1 MENSYWVSSCVEKRK
16 NYPKFQGEREAEI
29 TIIGGGL
36 TGLTTAYYLTKAG
49 KKVILLEKDK
59 ICNHTSGNTTG
70 KITSQHGLF
79 YNYLLQSIGKEQ
91 ARQYLYA
98 NEQAIQNIA
107 KIIEEENIK
116 CDFEWQDSYV
126 FANSEEGLQ
135 KIKKEQEALEYI
147 GFPNSELQEK
157 IEPAVENIGAI
168 KFKKQ
173 AQFNSCLYATELA
186 KKIEEKGGEI
196 FENSKVMDIKKEDD
210 KYEITTEEGKINSK
224 IIVLATHYPIINAP
238 GFYFLKMY
246 QETSYIIAIETKA
259 KVFDGMYINAEND
272 VISLRTAINGDK
284 RLVLI
289 GGMSHKTGAK
299 IDLKNSYKKLEDI
312 ANKMYPGCKVLYR
325 WNTEDCTTLDK
336 IPYIGEF
343 SNLWPNVYVGTGY
356 KKWGMTSSNVAAN
369 IITDKILG
377 KENLYEEVFSST
389 RLKPIKNYKEL
400 GNMLKEVVYSEVI
413 NRIKATDEHTRDI
426 KQGEAKIIDIEGKK
440 VGIYRDKEG
449 KIFAVKPYC
458 THLGCQLSW
467 NNLENTWDC
476 PCHGSR
482 FTFEGKSIY
491 DPSIKD
497 LEIYYIEK

>member
-1 MENSYWVSSCVEKRK
+1 MENSYWVSSCIEKRK

-59 ICNHTSGNTTG
+59 LCNHTSGNTTG

-79 YNYLLQSIGKEQ
+79 YNYLLQSEGKEQ

-107 KIIEEENIK
+107 KIIEEENIQ
-116 CDFEWQDSYV
+116 CNFEWQDNYV
-126 FANSEEGLQ
+126 FANTKESLQ

-147 GFPNSELQEK
+147 GFKNSEIQEK
-157 IEPAVENIGAI
+157 IESPINAIGAL

-173 AQFNSCLYATELA
+173 AQFNPCLYSTELA
-186 KKIEEKGGEI
+186 KKIEERGGEI
-196 FENSKVMDIKKEDD
+196 FENSKVIDIKKDD
-210 KYEITTEEGKINSK
+210 DTYEIITENGKINSK
-224 IIVLATHYPIINAP
+224 IVVVATHYPIINAP

-246 QETSYIIAIETKA
+246 QETSYIIAIETNA
-259 KVFDGMYINAEND
+259 EIFDGMYISAEND
-272 VISLRTAINGDK
+272 VISLRTAKYGNK
-284 RLVLI
+284 RLILI

-299 IDLKNSYKKLEDI
+299 IDLKNSYKKLEEI
-312 ANKMYPGCKVLYR
+312 ANQMYPGCKVLYR
-325 WNTEDCTTLDK
+325 WNTEDCISLDK

-377 KENLYEEVFSST
+377 KENIYEEIFSST

-413 NRIKATDEHTRDI
+413 NKLKVTDEHTKDI
-426 KQGEAKIIDIEGKK
+426 KQGEAKIINIEGEK
-440 VGIYRDKEG
+440 VGIYRNKEG
-449 KIFAVKPYC
+449 KLFAIKPFC
-458 THLGCQLSW
+458 THLGCELSW

-476 PCHGSR
+476 PCHGSK
-482 FTFEGKSIY
+482 FTYEGKSIY

-497 LEIYYIEK
+497 LTVYYLEK